1 MIMGAHIVMYSKQ
14 AEADRA
20 FFRDILKLHTVD
32 VGHGWLIFRLPPAE
46 AAVHPVD
53 EGAPEVGGEKQMG
66 ADLYFLCDDL
76 RAMIADLKAKKITCT
91 AIDEQR
97 WGLRTSIVLPSGGK
111 IGLYQPKHELAIEV

>member
-1 MIMGAHIVMYSKQ
+1 MIIGTHIVMYSKQ

-46 AAVHPVD
+46 AACHPID
-53 EGAPEVGGEKQMG
+53 QGAQEANEEKHMA

-76 RAMIADLKAKKITCT
+76 HATIADLQANKIACT
-91 AIDEQR
+91 AVDEQR
-97 WGLRTSIVLPSGGK
+97 WGLRTSIVLPSGAR
-111 IGLYQPKHELAIEV
+111 IGLYQPKHQLAIEP